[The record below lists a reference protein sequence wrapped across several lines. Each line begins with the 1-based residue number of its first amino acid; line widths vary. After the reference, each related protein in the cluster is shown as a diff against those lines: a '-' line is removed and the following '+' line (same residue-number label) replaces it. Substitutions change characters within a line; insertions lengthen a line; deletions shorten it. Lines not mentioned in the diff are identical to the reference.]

1 MTMMYFG
8 TRDRM
13 QWVKCPA
20 SGMGRGSQ
28 RYSSDGVFTNGG
40 GWSTSSLAGHL
51 VYEMNWN
58 FLRQTEKEA
67 IRDYYDGTYGS
78 GLIYFL
84 DPFAMSRNVLPA
96 AWANPALALEGGPP
110 MSPVALYEQQNVTPP
125 ASYGRTNL
133 ATNPLPAS
141 DTGWAISGGET
152 LTFIADDG
160 GQPALEAMDPLGDGG
175 MYTDPTDRTNPEI
188 GQWVAFGVDV
198 KGLDADIAAAM
209 ALRVMGYGGTEVDN
223 GAVQSRPVT
232 TTGYTRISVAAQVT
246 ARDPAGYLR
255 TLIWPYPSPASPHA
269 FRFRKAVVA
278 VADTE
283 TAALSAVEP
292 YFDGNTPDTQ
302 DRVHFWEDEI
312 NNSISVEM
320 PSFSAIGAPS
330 RGIRYT
336 SDAYTHFKKH
346 WIPVPDGYTLHIG
359 AIHTADSGCGI
370 EVVTETG
377 ERAVLPHDT
386 DPYPHLIP
394 ATAIN
399 NCNGG
404 ATVSL
409 FGTGDVVIQGI
420 MAQVLPDGE
429 VPQTDR
435 FISGQGH
442 SGCRFSGDIVDTGYS
457 APSALDYSA
466 LSFTLRET
474 GSWE

>member
-110 MSPVALYEQQNVTPP
+110 LSPDAPYAADVAL
-125 ASYGRTNL
+125 AHS
-133 ATNPLPAS
+133 
-141 DTGWAISGGET
+141 
-152 LTFIADDG
+152 
-160 GQPALEAMDPLGDGG
+160 LGA
-175 MYTDPTDRTNPEI
+175 PTR
-188 GQWVAFGVDV
+188 
-198 KGLDADIAAAM
+198 
-209 ALRVMGYGGTEVDN
+209 
-223 GAVQSRPVT
+223 
-232 TTGYTRISVAAQVT
+232 
-246 ARDPAGYLR
+246 
-255 TLIWPYPSPASPHA
+255 
-269 FRFRKAVVA
+269 
-278 VADTE
+278 
-283 TAALSAVEP
+283 
-292 YFDGNTPDTQ
+292 
-302 DRVHFWEDEI
+302 
-312 NNSISVEM
+312 SIVY
-320 PSFSAIGAPS
+320 SFSANS
-330 RGIRYT
+330 QR
-336 SDAYTHFKKH
+336 SHL

-359 AIHTADSGCGI
+359 ALNATTGDVRLNVEADSGISQDIPEDTLLEPHNLLGTSLSQCG
-370 EVVTETG
+370 
-377 ERAVLPHDT
+377 
-386 DPYPHLIP
+386 
-394 ATAIN
+394 
-399 NCNGG
+399 GG
-404 ATVSL
+404 ATLRILGS
-409 FGTGDVVIQGI
+409 GDITLQGI
-420 MAQVLPDGE
+420 MAQVLPDGQA
-429 VPQTDR
+429 PTAQG